1 MHHFVS
7 FDHGLIPFHRTSL
20 KKSWFFHL
28 DMHTHTQ
35 IYVYIY
41 VSVCVYCSHV
51 QGTTHTH
58 TQLPN
63 RMSLSHWSLG
73 GWERSGLGKKPS
85 HCYILYNRL
94 IRKWVSTSNT
104 LIRISSSARHNAF
117 KLSREVRLYGHVDF
131 QGRCKASIV
140 QVFVMILEVRT
151 QWYKGLL

>member
-1 MHHFVS
+1 MVFPSGHAY
-7 FDHGLIPFHRTSL
+7 
-20 KKSWFFHL
+20 
-28 DMHTHTQ
+28 THTQ
-35 IYVYIY
+35 IYIYICEC
-41 VSVCVYCSHV
+41 VCVLFSCTRHHTQY
-51 QGTTHTH
+51 TH